1 MKSSIINHI
10 ESAKV
15 VAIIRLD
22 DTNAVRPVIKALIE
36 SGISVLEITSNTPS
50 FCEHITWARQNYP
63 DTLIGAGTVITPAL
77 AQEAIQAGAQFL
89 VTPNTDIEILK
100 AAQNAGVVTLMGAMT
115 PTEVAVAVTNG
126 ADFVKVFPAGPLGID
141 YFKALLGP
149 FKGTRFLA
157 VGSVNTANVAE
168 WLKAGAVGVGVGGS
182 FTSGTQEHI
191 KEKVTGL
198 LAQIKQA
205 AP

>member
-22 DTNAVRPVIKALIE
+22 DTDAVRPVIKALIE

-89 VTPNTDIEILK
+89 VTPNTDIEVLK

-149 FKGTRFLA
+149 FKGARFLA
-157 VGSVNTANVAE
+157 VASVNTANVAD

-198 LAQIKQA
+198 LSQIKQA
-205 AP
+205 AL